1 MSAELIQFNS
11 GDHVLGG
18 KNITEAISSD
28 GDVVFNESYIVV
40 GALLEG
46 AHIHAT
52 YDLRVLG
59 NIKAENITVNGSLF
73 VDGDIDADSLVCRGT
88 FFCAGKAR
96 IKKIEFGS
104 YSASGSLVSE
114 ELRVSGDLFVRTTV
128 DTNTLLEADGL
139 VIAGEGIM
147 GDGEFK
153 AKAAIA
159 NEYFEFSGK
168 NSSNVFEI
176 STMDFSDK
184 TEQSE
189 PVAVKGTID
198 LDSMEIGTAI
208 ESFNKV
214 LTRSINEWTALEEDE
229 LVKAF
234 RSTAAD
240 LPDLHSV
247 DDIIDF
253 IVELSYKREIKNFR
267 DYLYILF
274 AKHVFPEE
282 LAKYETLEPVLS
294 EMFNAASLKLT
305 ELEFKAKNIEDFA
318 RSIYILSK
326 FYCKSPISLAD
337 GADKIFSSIGL
348 RYSTVEH
355 AWRTYNG

>member
-1 MSAELIQFNS
+1 MSAELIQFNT

-18 KNITEAISSD
+18 KNITEAISTD
-28 GDVVFNESYIVV
+28 GDIVFNESYIVV
-40 GALLEG
+40 GDQLEG

-52 YDLRVLG
+52 YDLRILG
-59 NIKAENITVNGSLF
+59 NIKAKNITVNGSLF
-73 VDGDIDADSLVCRGT
+73 VDGDIEADSLVCRGT
-88 FFCAGKAR
+88 FFCAGKAKT
-96 IKKIEFGS
+96 KKIELGS

-128 DTNTLLEADGL
+128 DTNTLLEVDGL

-159 NEYFEFSGK
+159 NEYFEFAGQ

-176 STMDFSDK
+176 STMGFPNQPGK
-184 TEQSE
+184 PE
-189 PVAVKGTID
+189 PVAVMETID
-198 LDSMEIGTAI
+198 LDSMDIGTAV

-214 LTRSINEWTALEEDE
+214 FARSINEWAVFEENDLIE
-229 LVKAF
+229 AI

-253 IVELSYKREIKNFR
+253 IVELSYEHEITNFR

-274 AKHVFPEE
+274 AQHVFPEE

-294 EMFNAASLKLT
+294 EMFNVASLKLT
-305 ELEFKAKNIEDFA
+305 ELKFMAKGIEDFA

-326 FYCKSPISLAD
+326 LHSELPISLAD